1 MKKAYQPKEKYVV
14 KLTKYYTKIVTN
26 ESKEN
31 RSGSVPTNRQKKKP

>member
-26 ESKEN
+26 ETKANNSSTIPKKH
-31 RSGSVPTNRQKKKP
+31 QKKD